1 MVKHN
6 NELPNVHLHKWW
18 QRYVKTWFDQ
28 PGRKQ
33 SRRIARQ
40 KKAAKLGVRPIGML
54 RPIVHPPTQRYN
66 IKIREGRGFTL
77 DELKGVGLSR
87 RAART
92 IGVAVDHRRR
102 NRSAESLT
110 LNTERLKTYLSKL
123 VMFPRKS
130 KAKKGHGGIPAD
142 TPRKDISN
150 VTQLP
155 ILQAM
160 PIERPS
166 MKIPAR
172 AITEEERKFRAYG
185 ALRRARRDAHNV
197 GKRKTEE
204 AAA

>member
-1 MVKHN
+1 MG
-6 NELPNVHLHKWW
+6 NVL
-18 QRYVKTWFDQ
+18 
-28 PGRKQ
+28 
-33 SRRIARQ
+33 S
-40 KKAAKLGVRPIGML
+40 
-54 RPIVHPPTQRYN
+54 N
-66 IKIREGRGFTL
+66 SIKILQGRLLFLTRCLGLFRPYASAICL
-77 DELKGVGLSR
+77 CVQGVGLSR